1 MVIVFAGR
9 RPSELQL
16 VGFPVNV
23 DRQVEDPGRR
33 DRPCRNLDRVDPERL
48 SPKDPLKRSEL
59 LVDDGVEVVEVRVL
73 AARPTAVA

>member
-1 MVIVFAGR
+1 MVIVFAR
-9 RPSELQL
+9 SRPSELQP
-16 VGFPVNV
+16 VGFAVNV

-33 DRPCRNLDRVDPERL
+33 DRPGRNLDRVDPERL
-48 SPKDPLKRSEL
+48 SSKDPLKRSEL